1 MGNYY
6 DILVE
11 NINQALRANDYV
23 LVKQLID
30 DELNMPYV
38 PLEVEKRL
46 KALKESLP
54 LKDEPLKTIN
64 VDYDMIALLLKGSV
78 QQQVQAIEY
87 LDDLNIR
94 VYLPLIKDYLIK
106 DNLAI
111 IKCYLIAICIRQQIN
126 DELAI
131 EKDGLNYQ
139 IIPSALQLPE
149 QSDGYV
155 LCQKKLEDMM
165 INDDPSLLNMTLDV
179 LHQLAYLKLPDEY
192 DIDEIEILTYSIL
205 RYVLKAMND
214 EDRWLKLKEECQI
227 NENMMI
233 DINL

>member
-11 NINQALRANDYV
+11 NINQALKANDYG

-38 PLEVEKRL
+38 PLEVEKKL
-46 KALKESLP
+46 KALKERLP
-54 LKDEPLKTIN
+54 HKDEALKTIN
-64 VDYDMIALLLKGSV
+64 VDYEMIALLLKGSV

-94 VYLPLIKDYLIK
+94 VYLPLIKDYLIN

-126 DELAI
+126 EELAI
-131 EKDGLNYQ
+131 EKDGLSYQ
-139 IIPSALQLPE
+139 VIPSALQLPE
-149 QSDGYV
+149 QSDGYS
-155 LCQKKLEDMM
+155 LCQKRLEDMM

-192 DIDEIEILTYSIL
+192 DIDEIEVLTYSIL
-205 RYVLKAMND
+205 RYVLKAMNN
-214 EDRWLKLKEECQI
+214 EDRWLKLKEENAI
-227 NENMMI
+227 AEEMMM